1 MRLVTKGKKSNH
13 VVTKFSLSKAQN
25 SGGIN
30 YSKVVLT
37 QAYELSP
44 VEVEQVSKMSEQ
56 VKLLASKQDFTEV
69 EVEE

>member
-1 MRLVTKGKKSNH
+1 MTRYIL
-13 VVTKFSLSKAQN
+13 
-25 SGGIN
+25 
-30 YSKVVLT
+30 VVLT